1 VLIGRAMTISIYWS
15 SFVTSYKFFF
25 KNDEKNFQKIGC
37 ASHSQSTKKNIIEAV
52 GELPMY
58 NITLPKEQK
67 NWKKKIF
74 VIGSTHKK
82 FVVIFRFGYTVTF
95 L

>member
-37 ASHSQSTKKNIIEAV
+37 ASHSQSTKKKNIIEAV

-67 NWKKKIF
+67 NWKKKKSLSLVLPIKNLLSFF
-74 VIGSTHKK
+74 VSAIQ
-82 FVVIFRFGYTVTF
+82 
-95 L
+95 